1 MARESSEHSHARV
14 VRLNAELFPI
24 SETERRLLERYG
36 VRPVEVEAASPEAI
50 IPHVRDAHAV
60 CVVSAMLPAAVID
73 SLEECRLISRLGNG
87 TDKIDV
93 ARATER
99 GIVVS
104 NVPDFCT
111 DEMADYVMAMVL
123 SFSREIP
130 RMARHMLAGTFR
142 QARAESLVS

>member
-1 MARESSEHSHARV
+1 
-14 VRLNAELFPI
+14 
-24 SETERRLLERYG
+24 
-36 VRPVEVEAASPEAI
+36 
-50 IPHVRDAHAV
+50 
-60 CVVSAMLPAAVID
+60 MLPAAVID
-73 SLEECRLISRLGNG
+73 SLEECRLISRIGNG

>member
-1 MARESSEHSHARV
+1 
-14 VRLNAELFPI
+14 
-24 SETERRLLERYG
+24 
-36 VRPVEVEAASPEAI
+36 
-50 IPHVRDAHAV
+50 
-60 CVVSAMLPAAVID
+60 
-73 SLEECRLISRLGNG
+73 
-87 TDKIDV
+87 
-93 ARATER
+93 
-99 GIVVS
+99 VS